1 MEGVGRV
8 SEAGAGEVGVC
19 VCLITTQ
26 NIISLKAQDRICNSS
41 HTMVTAAGATRLLY
55 RHQKSMHCIYT
66 QIL

>member
-26 NIISLKAQDRICNSS
+26 NIISLKAGSDLQQQPHHGHCCWS
-41 HTMVTAAGATRLLY
+41 H
-55 RHQKSMHCIYT
+55 
-66 QIL
+66 